1 MNKNSISYMINC
13 IIEILTMIFGI
24 IMLIF
29 AVVLGGIAESI
40 INITE
45 RMKGGKNER
54 YQKTAGTGKR

>member
-1 MNKNSISYMINC
+1 MNKGKSINYMINC

-29 AVVLGGIAESI
+29 AVTLGGIVESI

-45 RMKGGKNER
+45 NN
-54 YQKTAGTGKR
+54 KRRKK